1 MRKSDADKKLFAR
14 SPNFHRAPRFAMRR
28 LLTTKAASW
37 DAAFKKM
44 EAQDMEILR
53 FL

>member
-1 MRKSDADKKLFAR
+1 LQRG
-14 SPNFHRAPRFAMRR
+14 
-28 LLTTKAASW
+28 LTTKAASG
-37 DAAFKKM
+37 DAAWKKM

>member
-1 MRKSDADKKLFAR
+1 VDERPEGGSDPSF
-14 SPNFHRAPRFAMRR
+14 SVVEQG
-28 LLTTKAASW
+28 
-37 DAAFKKM
+37 M

>member
-1 MRKSDADKKLFAR
+1 VRLDRQTSETQIAGAGSAL
-14 SPNFHRAPRFAMRR
+14 AMKFRNGG
-28 LLTTKAASW
+28 
-37 DAAFKKM
+37 M

>member
-1 MRKSDADKKLFAR
+1 MINFSPAADFPQRPHNKKGCISRCSLKR
-14 SPNFHRAPRFAMRR
+14 
-28 LLTTKAASW
+28 
-37 DAAFKKM
+37 M

>member
-1 MRKSDADKKLFAR
+1 MDRTYST
-14 SPNFHRAPRFAMRR
+14 APVNNEGCIWRCSLA
-28 LLTTKAASW
+28 
-37 DAAFKKM
+37 KKM